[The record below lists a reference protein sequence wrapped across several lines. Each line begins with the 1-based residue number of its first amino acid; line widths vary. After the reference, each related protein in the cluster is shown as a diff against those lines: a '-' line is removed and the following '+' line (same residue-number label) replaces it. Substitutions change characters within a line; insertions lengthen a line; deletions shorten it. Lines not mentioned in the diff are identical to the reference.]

1 MMFDAIPMRTT
12 LDLDPDV
19 LEAAKQLAAQRGT
32 TAGKVISEL
41 ARRGLAPEEPRGGRS
56 RHGVPVLPARRDAKA
71 VTLETVNRLR
81 DELP

>member
-1 MMFDAIPMRTT
+1 MRTT

-19 LEAAKQLAAQRGT
+19 LEAAKQLAAQRGS

-41 ARRGLAPEEPRGGRS
+41 ARRGLAPDEPRGGVS

-71 VTLETVNRLR
+71 VSLETVNRLR
-81 DELP
+81 DELA

>member
-1 MMFDAIPMRTT
+1 MLSLVRTT

-19 LEAAKQLAAQRGT
+19 LEAAKQLAAQRGS

-41 ARRGLAPEEPRGGRS
+41 ARRGLAPEEARGGRQ
-56 RHGVPVLPARRDAKA
+56 RHGVPVLPARRDAKP

-81 DELP
+81 DELA